1 MPKRITIKT
10 NLSLSELES
19 RYRKA
24 KDPVERSHYQI
35 IWLLARGNPTEEVA
49 AVTGYCR
56 DWIRR
61 LARRYNRNGPES
73 LADRR
78 HENPGAQPLLDDA
91 QVAEL
96 ARALSDPAPDGG
108 SWNSRKVAQW
118 ISARLRRPVS
128 IQRGW
133 DYLQMLSLVKS
144 PLSLVKSPLSQVTC
158 LVTNDK
164 GLMTNDQ

>member
-10 NLSLSELES
+10 HISLSELES

-35 IWLLARGNPTEEVA
+35 IWLLARLYPTEEVA
-49 AVTGYCR
+49 VVTGYCR

-78 HENPGAQPLLDDA
+78 HENPGAQPLLDDV

-96 ARALSDPAPDGG
+96 ARALSGPAPDGG

-133 DYLQMLSLVKS
+133 DYLQMLSVVIGHLSLVIC
-144 PLSLVKSPLSQVTC
+144 PLSLVTCPLSF
-158 LVTNDK
+158 D
-164 GLMTNDQ
+164 